1 MTLAE
6 AAVWPIVGHA
16 EAVALLSRAAASGQ
30 VGHAYLISGPEG
42 IGRHTLAVTFTQALL
57 CTAARKPCGV
67 CSACSRVARGLHPDM
82 LTLSLETQ
90 AAEKKAQAAPS
101 RDGVEGGSGRNA
113 LNTRVSIES
122 VRELRAALAL
132 RPLEAPW
139 RVALLEDVDRFSLPA
154 FDALLKT
161 LEEPPPFVVLLLI
174 ATEVETVP
182 QTIRS
187 RCRPVPLEPL
197 PRGEVAAQLT
207 ARGVAPARAASLAAL
222 TRGRLGQALALA
234 DDPKALAERD
244 EAINKTLAMIED
256 PLQAIARARTLADI
270 FRRGKREQ
278 VAAELDTLLGLW
290 RDILLA
296 SSGCAEQI
304 VNADVAA
311 RVEALAARWSL
322 PDIQR
327 ALHATYEA
335 LTDLSIN
342 VQPRLALDRMVTQWP
357 RPSRR

>member
-1 MTLAE
+1 MTLTGAE
-6 AAVWPIVGHA
+6 AGSWPVVGHA
-16 EAVALLSRAAASGQ
+16 DAVALLSRAVGGGQ

-42 IGRHTLAVTFTQALL
+42 IGRHTLAVAFTQALL
-57 CTAARKPCGV
+57 CTAERKPCGV
-67 CSACSRVARGLHPDM
+67 CSACSRVARGLHPDV

-90 AAEKKAQAAPS
+90 AAESK
-101 RDGVEGGSGRNA
+101 RDA
-113 LNTRVSIES
+113 KNTQISIES
-122 VRELRAALAL
+122 VRELRTALAL
-132 RPLEAPW
+132 RPLEGPW
-139 RVALLEDVDRFSLPA
+139 RVALLEDVERFSWPA

-174 ATEVETVP
+174 ATEVERVP

-197 PRGEVAAQLT
+197 PRAEVAAQLR
-207 ARGVAPARAASLAAL
+207 ARGVEPDQAASLAAL

-234 DDPKALAERD
+234 DDRKARD
-244 EAINKTLAMIED
+244 EREKAINAALAMIEN
-256 PLQAIARARTLADI
+256 PLEALKAARSLADN
-270 FRRGKREQ
+270 FRRGKRDE
-278 VAAELDTLLGLW
+278 VAAQLDTLLGLW

-296 SSGCAEQI
+296 AGGCAEQM

-311 RVEALAARWSL
+311 RIEALALRWSL
-322 PDIQR
+322 PEIQQ
-327 ALHATYEA
+327 ALHATYDA

-357 RPSRR
+357 RPARR